1 MGPIVCATRGGEA
14 SRRTQERAIALARE
28 RRDPLIFLF
37 VADTRFARPANQTL
51 AAALA
56 DELEQLGRSL
66 LCIAQAR
73 AREQGITAEMALRQG
88 PVRPTI
94 EDFLRE
100 VNASTLVIGAPR
112 TGSTTPA
119 FAPGEIPQF
128 ARDIHR
134 TTGIE
139 VVVVE

>member
-1 MGPIVCATRGGEA
+1 V
-14 SRRTQERAIALARE
+14 S
-28 RRDPLIFLF
+28 
-37 VADTRFARPANQTL
+37 
-51 AAALA
+51 
-56 DELEQLGRSL
+56 
-66 LCIAQAR
+66 
-73 AREQGITAEMALRQG
+73 
-88 PVRPTI
+88 
-94 EDFLRE
+94 
-100 VNASTLVIGAPR
+100 ASTLVIGAPR